1 LRSTAKM
8 NGGFRHEMHDAEEVA
23 LGRTLYEQAGKF
35 TESIHYSLL
44 LTGVAIAYL
53 LITMLI

>member
-1 LRSTAKM
+1 
-8 NGGFRHEMHDAEEVA
+8 MHDAEEVA